1 MYWIEGFGKVI
12 KYIEE
17 NLDNSLDY
25 EHMADILGYST
36 YHFQRLFMMLSGLP
50 LSEYIRNRRLSEA
63 ATELQSGQIK
73 VIDVAFKYGYSS
85 PTSFNR
91 AFKTFHG
98 VTPSEVSRCEVMIK
112 AFPPLSFDLKVKG
125 AETINY
131 RIAKLDAFRIVGKCC
146 ATTVEGGQCYRD
158 IPAFWE
164 ELIKSGGPGSILSL
178 SEDQPKGLL
187 GVSDYNPEKSAT
199 FRYYIAVSSSQPVP
213 KGMDEFIVPAAT
225 WAIFPHQRREPAI
238 IQSFQKLILT
248 EWLPTS
254 GFEFAKAPDIER
266 YDNENDMETWI
277 PVIRVKQF
285 E

>member
-1 MYWIEGFGKVI
+1 MNWIEGFGKVI

-17 NLDNSLDY
+17 NLDSSLDY
-25 EHMADILGYST
+25 EHMAGILGYST

-63 ATELQSGQIK
+63 AIELQAGQNK

-91 AFKTFHG
+91 AFKVLHG
-98 VTPSEVSRCEVMIK
+98 VTPSEVCKKEVMIK

-131 RIAKLDAFRIVGKCC
+131 RIAQMDAFRVVGKCC
-146 ATTVEGGQCYRD
+146 ITTAENGQCYRD

-164 ELIKSGGPGSILSL
+164 KLIQSGGPGSILSL
-178 SEDQPKGLL
+178 IDAQPTGLL
-187 GVSDYNPEKSAT
+187 GISDYNPEKSST
-199 FRYYIAVSSSQPVP
+199 FNYFIAVSSSRPAP
-213 KGMDEFIVPAAT
+213 EGMEEFNVPAAS
-225 WAIFPHQRREPAI
+225 WAIFPHQKSEPTT
-238 IQSFQKLILT
+238 IQAFQQRILM

-254 GFEFAKAPDIER
+254 GFEFAKAPDVER
-266 YDNENDMETWI
+266 YDDEGGMETWI
-277 PVIRVKQF
+277 PVIRVKQSQ
-285 E
+285 

>member
-17 NLDNSLDY
+17 NLDASLDY

-36 YHFQRLFMMLSGLP
+36 YHFQRLFMVLSGLP

-63 ATELQSGQIK
+63 AVELQAGQHK

-91 AFKTFHG
+91 AFKSLHG
-98 VTPSEVSRCEVMIK
+98 ITPSEASRHDVLIK
-112 AFPPLSFDLKVKG
+112 AFPPLSFDLKVIG

-131 RIAKLDAFRIVGKCC
+131 RIAKMDAFRIVGKCC
-146 ATTVEGGQCYRD
+146 TTTVENGQCYRD
-158 IPAFWE
+158 IPAYWE
-164 ELIKSGGPGSILSL
+164 KLIKSGGPGSILSL
-178 SEDQPKGLL
+178 RETQPTGLL
-187 GVSDYNPEKSAT
+187 GVSDYNPEKSST
-199 FRYYIAVSSSQPVP
+199 FNYYIATSSSRPAP
-213 KGMDEFIVPAAT
+213 EGMAELNVPAAT
-225 WAIFPHQRREPAI
+225 WAIFPHIKREPAS
-238 IQSFQKLILT
+238 IQAFQKRILM

-266 YDNENDMETWI
+266 YDDEGGMETWI
-277 PVIRVKQF
+277 PVIQVKSK
-285 E
+285 